1 MRATGRSR
9 VSSTG
14 SPGSRGACAGRRR
27 RPDLDRGDRGVAGG
41 VSGFLPEHFVTP
53 LTPCRN
59 LREAPAAESCR
70 DCGTSRGEGGAS
82 LMWIVR
88 LALRRPYTFV
98 VMGLAILLLG
108 FSAIVTTPT
117 DIFPEID
124 IPVVS
129 VIWNYDGLTTEDMAS
144 RITTFSE
151 YTISSAVSDVRS
163 IESHTYPGV
172 GVIKI
177 YFQPNVNVE
186 AALAQVTAVS
196 QTILRRMPPGAVP
209 PFILQYNASS
219 VPIIQLALSG
229 RAIPEAQLYDYGIY
243 RIRQQVAPI
252 QGITLPLPYGGKPR
266 QIMVDLDPRALLAK
280 SISAADVSNAVNLQ
294 NLTLPSGSVKLGPQE
309 YRVSL
314 NSSPEAVSALNE
326 LPVKVVNGATVY
338 LRDVAHVRDG
348 FAVQTNIVRQDGR
361 RSVLLTVIK
370 KGGASTLTIVKQ
382 LKALLPSIRAAAPPG
397 LEVKELFDQSLFVR
411 AAIAGVLTEGAIA
424 ACLTGLM
431 ILLFLGSWRSTL
443 VVITSIPLSILTSL
457 AILSAIGQTL
467 NVMTLGGLALAVGIL
482 VDDATV
488 EIENIHRNLGLGKR
502 LVQAILDGAQQIATP
517 AFVSTLSICIV
528 FVPVV
533 FLTGPA
539 KYLFTPLALAVVF
552 AMLASYLLSRTIVPT
567 LVRYL
572 LGREAHAEAD
582 AGVPT
587 SIFGRIHAG
596 FQHRFERLR
605 TAYVQALDNALAQR
619 TRVLVGFGVI
629 AASGLALLPFVGRDF
644 FPEVDT
650 GQFRLHV
657 RAPAGTRIEETEQIF
672 ANVEGTIRRTIPKD
686 QIQLVIDNIGQPQ
699 PINLAFTDSVTIG
712 PSDGEILVALNP
724 EGHEPTTRWMKTL
737 RETLP
742 REYPGVT
749 FFFQPADIVSQIL
762 NFGLPAPIDVQVT
775 GFNQPATHEIALE
788 AAARMARIPGAADVH
803 LHQVV
808 NAPSLMVNVDR
819 SRLAELGLTQRDV
832 ANNVL
837 VTLSSSAVVAPN
849 YWSDPRSGINYVV
862 AVQTPQSRVDSVN
875 NLMNTSVTPATAGPP
890 QLLSNLATLER
901 REVPAVISHSNVQPV
916 FDVYANVQD
925 RDLGSVAS
933 AVQRIVAEL
942 RPKLPPGHTITVR
955 GQVES
960 MNSAFLRLGLGLIFA
975 VLLVYLL
982 MVVNFQS
989 WLDPFII
996 ITALPAGFCG
1006 IVWMLFVTHTTFSVP
1021 ALMGAIM
1028 SVGVATANSI
1038 LVVTFANDQ
1047 MLEGHDSRSAAL
1059 AAGATRLRPVLMT
1072 ALAMIIGMLPMS
1084 LGLGE
1089 GGEQNAPLGRAV
1101 IGGLTVATFATLFLV
1116 PLVYS
1121 VLRRRAPKRDFLADA
1136 EPHGTASPAA
1146 QE

>member
-1 MRATGRSR
+1 
-9 VSSTG
+9 
-14 SPGSRGACAGRRR
+14 
-27 RPDLDRGDRGVAGG
+27 
-41 VSGFLPEHFVTP
+41 
-53 LTPCRN
+53 
-59 LREAPAAESCR
+59 
-70 DCGTSRGEGGAS
+70 
-82 LMWIVR
+82 MWIVR

-108 FSAIVTTPT
+108 ISAIVTTPT
-117 DIFPEID
+117 DIFPEIE

-163 IESHTYPGV
+163 IDSHTYPGV

-229 RAIPEAQLYDYGIY
+229 KSIPEAQLYDYGIY

-266 QIMVDLDPRALLAK
+266 QIMVDLDPQALLAK

-294 NLTLPSGSVKLGPQE
+294 NLTLPSGSVKLGAQE

-314 NSSPEAVSALNE
+314 NSSPDAVSALNE

-338 LRDVAHVRDG
+338 VRDVAHVRDG

-397 LEVKELFDQSLFVR
+397 LDVKELFDQSLFVR

-572 LGREAHAEAD
+572 LDSEAHEPAD
-582 AGVPT
+582 GRAPST
-587 SIFGRIHAG
+587 IFGRIHAG
-596 FQHRFERLR
+596 FQRQFERLR
-605 TAYVQALDNALAQR
+605 TAYVGALENTLSRR

-629 AASGLALLPFVGRDF
+629 AVSGLVLLPFVGRDF

-672 ANVEGTIRRTIPKD
+672 ANVEATIRRVIPKD
-686 QIQLVIDNIGQPQ
+686 QIKLVIDNIGQPQ
-699 PINLAFTDSVTIG
+699 PINLAFTDSVTLG
-712 PSDGEILVALNP
+712 PSDGEILVGLNP
-724 EGHEPTTRWMKTL
+724 EDHEPTARWMKTL

-775 GFNQPATHEIALE
+775 GFNQQATHEIALE
-788 AAARMARIPGAADVH
+788 AAARMARIPGAVDVH

-808 NAPSLMVNVDR
+808 NAPSLTVNVDR

-849 YWSDPRSGINYVV
+849 YWSDPRSGINYIV

-875 NLMNTSVTPATAGPP
+875 NLMNTSVTPATAGPQ

-925 RDLGSVAS
+925 RDLGSVA
-933 AVQRIVAEL
+933 AGVQRIVAEL
-942 RPKLPPGHTITVR
+942 GPKLPPGHTIKVR

-1121 VLRRRAPKRDFLADA
+1121 VLRRRPPKRDFLADD
-1136 EPHGTASPAA
+1136 EPHGSASPVP

>member
-1 MRATGRSR
+1 
-9 VSSTG
+9 
-14 SPGSRGACAGRRR
+14 
-27 RPDLDRGDRGVAGG
+27 
-41 VSGFLPEHFVTP
+41 
-53 LTPCRN
+53 
-59 LREAPAAESCR
+59 
-70 DCGTSRGEGGAS
+70 
-82 LMWIVR
+82 MWIVR
-88 LALRRPYTFV
+88 LALRRPYTFI
-98 VMGLAILLLG
+98 VMGLTIVLLG
-108 FSAIVTTPT
+108 GFAIITTPT

-129 VIWNYDGLTTEDMAS
+129 VIWNYGGLSTEEMAA
-144 RITTFSE
+144 RITTYSE
-151 YTISSAVSDVRS
+151 YTISSVVSDVRT
-163 IESHTYPGV
+163 IESQTYPGV
-172 GVIKI
+172 SVIKI

-196 QTILRRMPPGAVP
+196 QTILRVMPPGAVP

-219 VPIIQLALSG
+219 VPIIQLSLSG
-229 RAIPEAQLYDYGIY
+229 TTLSEAQLYDYGIY
-243 RIRQQVAPI
+243 RIRQQIAPI

-266 QIMVDLDPRALLAK
+266 QVMVDLDPQALLAK
-280 SISAADVSNAVNLQ
+280 SISAADVSAAVNLQ
-294 NLTLPSGSVKLGPQE
+294 NLTLPSGSVKLGPRE

-314 NSSPEAVSALNE
+314 NSSPDAVSALNE
-326 LPVKVVNGATVY
+326 LPVKVVNGAVVY

-348 FAVQTNIVRQDGR
+348 FAVQTNLVRQDGR
-361 RSVLLTVIK
+361 RSALLTVIK

-382 LKALLPSIRAAAPPG
+382 LKNLLPTIRAAAPPG
-397 LEVKELFDQSLFVR
+397 LEIKELFDQSLFVR
-411 AAIAGVLTEGAIA
+411 AAITGVLVEGAIA

-539 KYLFTPLALAVVF
+539 RYLFTPLAMAVVF

-572 LGREAHAEAD
+572 LASEAHSQAEA
-582 AGVPT
+582 GTVP
-587 SIFGRIHAG
+587 SLFARIHEG
-596 FQHRFERLR
+596 FQRQFERLR
-605 TAYVQALDNALAQR
+605 MAYVRTLETALAHR
-619 TRVLVGFGVI
+619 GRVFVVFAVLTV
-629 AASGLALLPFVGRDF
+629 SGLALLPFVGRDF
-644 FPEVDT
+644 FPAVDT

-657 RAPAGTRIEETEQIF
+657 RAPAGTRIEETEQVF
-672 ANVEGTIRRTIPKD
+672 ADVEAAIRRLIPKD
-686 QIQLVIDNIGQPQ
+686 EIQLVIDNIGQAQ
-699 PINLAFTDSVTIG
+699 PVNLGFTDSVTIG
-712 PSDGEILVALNP
+712 PSDGEILVSLNP
-724 EGHEPTTRWMKTL
+724 ERHQPTERWMKAL

-742 REYPGVT
+742 RQFPGVT
-749 FFFQPADIVSQIL
+749 FFFQPADMVSQIL

-775 GFNQPATHEIALE
+775 GYNQQATHEVALE
-788 AAARMARIPGAADVH
+788 VAARMARIPGAVDVH

-808 NAPSLMVNVDR
+808 NTPSLLVNVDR
-819 SRLAELGLTQRDV
+819 SRAAELGLTQRDV

-837 VTLSSSAVVAPN
+837 VSLSSSAVISPN
-849 YWSDPRSGINYVV
+849 YWSDPRTGITYPVV
-862 AVQTPQSRVDSVN
+862 VQTPQSRVDSVN
-875 NLMNTSVTPATAGPP
+875 TLMNTSVTQATAGPQ

-901 REVPAVISHSNVQPV
+901 REVPAVISHANVQPV
-916 FDVYANVQD
+916 FDIYANVQE
-925 RDLGSVAS
+925 RDLGSVAA
-933 AVQRIVAEL
+933 AVQRIAAEL
-942 RPKLPPGHTITVR
+942 RPKLPPGHTIAVR

-960 MNSAFLRLGLGLIFA
+960 MSSAFVRLGLGLIFA

-1038 LVVTFANDQ
+1038 LMVTFANDQ
-1047 MLEGHDSRSAAL
+1047 MLEGHHSRSAAL

-1101 IGGLTVATFATLFLV
+1101 IGGLSVATFATLFVV

-1121 VLRRRAPKRDFLADA
+1121 VLRRRPPRRDFLTDPARDEDA
-1136 EPHGTASPAA
+1136 ESTST

>member
-1 MRATGRSR
+1 
-9 VSSTG
+9 
-14 SPGSRGACAGRRR
+14 
-27 RPDLDRGDRGVAGG
+27 
-41 VSGFLPEHFVTP
+41 
-53 LTPCRN
+53 
-59 LREAPAAESCR
+59 
-70 DCGTSRGEGGAS
+70 
-82 LMWIVR
+82 MWIVR

-98 VMGLAILLLG
+98 VMGLAIMLLG
-108 FSAIVTTPT
+108 GLAIATTPT

-129 VIWNYDGLTTEDMAS
+129 VIWNYEGLSTEEMAS
-144 RITTFSE
+144 RITTYSE
-151 YTISSAVSDVRS
+151 YTISSVVSDVRT
-163 IESHTYPGV
+163 IESQTYPGV
-172 GVIKI
+172 SVIKI

-186 AALAQVTAVS
+186 GALAQVTAVS

-229 RAIPEAQLYDYGIY
+229 QTFSEAQLYDYGIY
-243 RIRQQVAPI
+243 RIRQQIAPI
-252 QGITLPLPYGGKPR
+252 PGITLPLPYGGKPR
-266 QIMVDLDPRALLAK
+266 QIMVDLDPQALLAK
-280 SISAADVSNAVNLQ
+280 SISSADVSAAVNLQ
-294 NLTLPSGSVKLGPQE
+294 NLTLPSGSVKLGPRE

-314 NSSPEAVSALNE
+314 NSSPDAVAALND

-338 LRDVAHVRDG
+338 VRDVAHVRDG

-382 LKALLPSIRAAAPPG
+382 LKNLLPTIRAAAPPG

-411 AAIAGVLTEGAIA
+411 AAIAGVLIEGAIA
-424 ACLTGLM
+424 AGLTGLM

-443 VVITSIPLSILTSL
+443 VVITSIPLSILTSV

-488 EIENIHRNLGLGKR
+488 EIENIHRNLGLGTR

-539 KYLFTPLALAVVF
+539 KYLFTPLAMAVVF

-572 LGREAHAEAD
+572 LASEAHGPAEAG
-582 AGVPT
+582 AAPNP
-587 SIFGRIHAG
+587 FARIHDG
-596 FQHRFERLR
+596 FQRRFERLR
-605 TAYVQALDNALAQR
+605 GAYVAALETALAR
-619 TRVLVGFGVI
+619 RGRVFGAFAVI
-629 AASGLALLPFVGRDF
+629 ALSGAVLLPFIGRDF
-644 FPEVDT
+644 FPTVDA

-657 RAPAGTRIEETEQIF
+657 RAPAGTRIEETEQVF
-672 ANVEGTIRRTIPKD
+672 ADVEAAIRRLIPKD
-686 QIQLVIDNIGQPQ
+686 EVQLVIDNIGQPQ
-699 PINLAFTDSVTIG
+699 TINLAFTDSVTIG
-712 PSDGEILVALNP
+712 PSDGEILVSLNP
-724 EGHEPTTRWMKTL
+724 ERHQPTARWMKTL

-742 REYPGVT
+742 REFPGVT
-749 FFFQPADIVSQIL
+749 FFFQPADMVSQIL

-775 GFNQPATHEIALE
+775 GYNQAATHEVALE
-788 AAARMARIPGAADVH
+788 VAARMARIPGAVDVH

-808 NAPSLMVNVDR
+808 NTPSLLVNVDR
-819 SRLAELGLTQRDV
+819 SRAAELGLTQRDV
-832 ANNVL
+832 ANNLL
-837 VTLSSSAVVAPN
+837 VSLSSSSVVTPN
-849 YWSDPRSGINYVV
+849 WWSDPRTGITYLV
-862 AVQTPQSRVDSVN
+862 AVQTPQNRIDSVN
-875 NLMNTSVTPATAGPP
+875 TLMNTSVTQATAGQQ

-901 REVPAVISHSNVQPV
+901 REVPAVISHSNVQPA
-916 FDVYANVQD
+916 FDIYASVQD
-925 RDLGSVAS
+925 RDLGSVAA
-933 AVQRIVAEL
+933 AVQRIAAEL
-942 RPKLPPGHTITVR
+942 RPKLPAGHTITVR

-960 MNSAFLRLGLGLIFA
+960 MNSAFFRLGLGLIFA
-975 VLLVYLL
+975 VALVYLL

-996 ITALPAGFCG
+996 ITALPVGFCG

-1038 LVVTFANDQ
+1038 LMVTFANDQ
-1047 MLEGHDSRSAAL
+1047 MLEGHDSRRAAL

-1101 IGGLTVATFATLFLV
+1101 IGGLSVATFATLFLV
-1116 PLVYS
+1116 PVVYS
-1121 VLRRRAPKRDFLADA
+1121 VLRRRPPRRDFLA
-1136 EPHGTASPAA
+1136 EPAA
-1146 QE
+1146 AATSPQE

>member
-1 MRATGRSR
+1 M
-9 VSSTG
+9 
-14 SPGSRGACAGRRR
+14 P
-27 RPDLDRGDRGVAGG
+27 
-41 VSGFLPEHFVTP
+41 
-53 LTPCRN
+53 TPCPRP
-59 LREAPAAESCR
+59 RSCVLPGIGPGPMCIHSTR
-70 DCGTSRGEGGAS
+70 RTPRA
-82 LMWIVR
+82 MWIVR
-88 LALRRPYTFV
+88 LALRRTYTFV
-98 VMGLAILLLG
+98 VMGLTILLLG
-108 FSAIVTTPT
+108 VFAIVTTPT
-117 DIFPEID
+117 DIFPEIE

-151 YTISSAVSDVRS
+151 YTISSVVSDVRS
-163 IESHTYPGV
+163 IESQTYPGV
-172 GVIKI
+172 SVIKI
-177 YFQPNVNVE
+177 YFQPNVNIE
-186 AALAQVTAVS
+186 AAVAQVTAVS
-196 QTILRRMPPGAVP
+196 QTILRVMPPGAVP

-229 RAIPEAQLYDYGIY
+229 GGLSEAQLYDYGIY
-243 RIRQQVAPI
+243 RIRQQIAPI

-266 QIMVDLDPRALLAK
+266 QVMVDLDPEALLAK
-280 SISAADVSNAVNLQ
+280 SISSADVSAAVNLQ
-294 NLTLPSGSVKLGPQE
+294 NLTLPSGSVKLGARE

-314 NSSPEAVSALNE
+314 NSSPDAVAALND
-326 LPVKVVNGATVY
+326 LPVKTVNGAMVY

-348 FAVQTNIVRQDGR
+348 FAVQTNMVRRDGR

-382 LKALLPSIRAAAPPG
+382 LKELLPTIRAAAPPG

-411 AAIAGVLTEGAIA
+411 AAITGVLTEGAIA
-424 ACLTGLM
+424 AFLTGVM

-488 EIENIHRNLGLGKR
+488 EIENIHRNLGLGTR

-539 KYLFTPLALAVVF
+539 KYLFTPLAMAVVF

-572 LGREAHAEAD
+572 LGAETHGEGATA
-582 AGVPT
+582 AGF
-587 SIFGRIHAG
+587 FGRIHDA
-596 FQHRFERLR
+596 FQRRFERLR
-605 TAYVQALDNALAQR
+605 ATYVRVLERALAR
-619 TRVLVGFGVI
+619 RARVLAGFAVVVV
-629 AASGLALLPFVGRDF
+629 SGLSLLPFVGRDF

-672 ANVEGTIRRTIPKD
+672 ANVEATIRKIIPRD

-724 EGHEPTTRWMKTL
+724 EGHEPTARWMKTL

-775 GFNQPATHEIALE
+775 GFNQAATHEIALE

-875 NLMNTSVTPATAGPP
+875 TLMNTSVTPATTGPP

-942 RPKLPPGHTITVR
+942 KPKLPPGHTIRVR

-975 VLLVYLL
+975 VLLVYML

-989 WLDPFII
+989 WLDPFLT

-1047 MLEGHDSRSAAL
+1047 MLEGHDSRTAAL

-1101 IGGLTVATFATLFLV
+1101 IGGLLVATFATLFLV

-1121 VLRRRAPKRDFLADA
+1121 VLRRRPPREDFLTDPAPD
-1136 EPHGTASPAA
+1136 HGAPTTST
-1146 QE
+1146 QESSNA

>member
-1 MRATGRSR
+1 
-9 VSSTG
+9 
-14 SPGSRGACAGRRR
+14 
-27 RPDLDRGDRGVAGG
+27 
-41 VSGFLPEHFVTP
+41 
-53 LTPCRN
+53 
-59 LREAPAAESCR
+59 
-70 DCGTSRGEGGAS
+70 
-82 LMWIVR
+82 MWIVR

-98 VMGLAILLLG
+98 VMGLTILLLG
-108 FSAIVTTPT
+108 VFAIVTTST

-129 VIWNYDGLTTEDMAS
+129 VIWNYEGLTTEDMAS

-151 YTISSAVSDVRS
+151 YTISSAVNDVRA

-186 AALAQVTAVS
+186 GALAQVTAVS

-229 RAIPEAQLYDYGIY
+229 KAIPEAQLYDYGIY
-243 RIRQQVAPI
+243 RIRQQIAPI

-266 QIMVDLDPRALLAK
+266 QIMVDLDPQALLAK
-280 SISAADVSNAVNLQ
+280 SISSADVSNAVNLQ
-294 NLTLPSGSVKLGPQE
+294 NLTLPSGSVKLGAQE

-314 NSSPEAVSALNE
+314 NSSPDALAALNDV
-326 LPVKVVNGATVY
+326 PVKVVNGATVY

-397 LEVKELFDQSLFVR
+397 LEIKELFDQSLFVR

-572 LGREAHAEAD
+572 LGAEVHDEAG
-582 AGVPT
+582 AGAR
-587 SIFGRIHAG
+587 SSFFGRIHKG
-596 FQHRFERLR
+596 FQRQFERLR
-605 TAYVQALDNALAQR
+605 TAYVGILELALAR
-619 TRVLVGFGVI
+619 RGRVFVVFAVI
-629 AASGLALLPFVGRDF
+629 AVSGAALLPFVGRDF

-657 RAPAGTRIEETEQIF
+657 RAPAGTRIEETEQVF
-672 ANVEGTIRRTIPKD
+672 AEVEASIRRQIPRD
-686 QIQLVIDNIGQPQ
+686 QIQLIIDNIGQPQ

-724 EGHEPTTRWMKTL
+724 DRHEPTARWMKTL

-742 REYPGVT
+742 REFPGVT

-762 NFGLPAPIDVQVT
+762 NFGLPAPIDVRVA
-775 GFNQPATHEIALE
+775 GFNQQATHEIALE

-808 NAPSLMVNVDR
+808 NSPSLMVNVDR

-875 NLMNTSVTPATAGPP
+875 TLMNTSVTPATSGPP

-901 REVPAVISHSNVQPV
+901 REVPAVVSHSNVQPV

-925 RDLGSVAS
+925 RDLGSVAT

-942 RPKLPPGHTITVR
+942 RPKLPPGHTISVR

-975 VLLVYLL
+975 VLLVYML

-1047 MLEGHDSRSAAL
+1047 MLEGRDAREAAL

-1121 VLRRRAPKRDFLADA
+1121 ILRRRPPRRDFLADS
-1136 EPHGTASPAA
+1136 EHDSASPAG

>member
-1 MRATGRSR
+1 
-9 VSSTG
+9 
-14 SPGSRGACAGRRR
+14 
-27 RPDLDRGDRGVAGG
+27 
-41 VSGFLPEHFVTP
+41 
-53 LTPCRN
+53 
-59 LREAPAAESCR
+59 
-70 DCGTSRGEGGAS
+70 
-82 LMWIVR
+82 MWIVR

-108 FSAIVTTPT
+108 GFAIVTTPT
-117 DIFPEID
+117 DIFPEIE

-129 VIWNYDGLTTEDMAS
+129 VIWNYEGLTTEDMAS

-219 VPIIQLALSG
+219 VPIIQLALSSKTLS
-229 RAIPEAQLYDYGIY
+229 EAQLYDYGIY
-243 RIRQQVAPI
+243 RIRQQIAPI

-266 QIMVDLDPRALLAK
+266 QIMVDLDPQALLAK

-294 NLTLPSGSVKLGPQE
+294 NLTLPSGSVKLGPRE

-314 NSSPEAVSALNE
+314 NSSPDAVAALNE

-382 LKALLPSIRAAAPPG
+382 LKNLLPAIRAAAPPG
-397 LEVKELFDQSLFVR
+397 LEVRELFDQSLFVR

-488 EIENIHRNLGLGKR
+488 EIENIHRNLGMGKR

-572 LGREAHAEAD
+572 LAGETHSPAASAHAAPGFF
-582 AGVPT
+582 A
-587 SIFGRIHAG
+587 RIHDG
-596 FQHRFERLR
+596 FQRMFERLR
-605 TAYVQALDNALAQR
+605 AAYVGVLENALAR
-619 TRVLVGFGVI
+619 RRPVFGVF
-629 AASGLALLPFVGRDF
+629 AVVLMTGAALLPFVGRDF

-657 RAPAGTRIEETEQIF
+657 RAPAGTRIEETEQVF
-672 ANVEGTIRRTIPKD
+672 ADVEAAIRRVIPKD
-686 QIQLVIDNIGQPQ
+686 EIELVIDNIGQPQ

-724 EGHEPTTRWMKTL
+724 ERHRPTAHWMKTL

-742 REYPGVT
+742 REFPGVT
-749 FFFQPADIVSQIL
+749 FFFQPADMVSQIL
-762 NFGLPAPIDVQVT
+762 NFGLPAPIDVQIT
-775 GFNQPATHEIALE
+775 GFDQAATHAIALE
-788 AAARMARIPGAADVH
+788 VAARMARIPGAVDVH

-808 NAPSLMVNVDR
+808 NAPSLLVNVDR
-819 SRLAELGLTQRDV
+819 SRAAELGLTQRDV

-862 AVQTPQSRVDSVN
+862 AVQTPQNRVDSVN
-875 NLMNTSVTPATAGPP
+875 TLMNTSVTSGTTGPP
-890 QLLSNLATLER
+890 RLLSSLATLER
-901 REVPAVISHSNVQPV
+901 REVPAVLSHSNVQPV

-925 RDLGSVAS
+925 RDLGGVSV
-933 AVQRIVAEL
+933 AVQRIAAEL

-960 MNSAFLRLGLGLIFA
+960 MNSAFVRLGLGLIFA
-975 VLLVYLL
+975 VALVYLL

-1006 IVWMLFVTHTTFSVP
+1006 IVWILFVTHTTFSVP

-1101 IGGLTVATFATLFLV
+1101 IGGLLVATFATLFLV

-1121 VLRRRAPKRDFLADA
+1121 VLRRRPPRRDFLGDA
-1136 EPHGTASPAA
+1136 AST

>member
-1 MRATGRSR
+1 
-9 VSSTG
+9 
-14 SPGSRGACAGRRR
+14 
-27 RPDLDRGDRGVAGG
+27 
-41 VSGFLPEHFVTP
+41 
-53 LTPCRN
+53 
-59 LREAPAAESCR
+59 
-70 DCGTSRGEGGAS
+70 
-82 LMWIVR
+82 MWIVR

-108 FSAIVTTPT
+108 GFAIVTTPT
-117 DIFPEID
+117 DIFPEIE

-129 VIWNYDGLTTEDMAS
+129 VIWNYEGLTTEDMAS

-219 VPIIQLALSG
+219 VPIIQLALSSKTLS
-229 RAIPEAQLYDYGIY
+229 EAQLYDYGIY
-243 RIRQQVAPI
+243 RIRQQIAPI

-266 QIMVDLDPRALLAK
+266 QIMVDLDPQALLAK

-294 NLTLPSGSVKLGPQE
+294 NLTLPSGSVKLGPRE

-314 NSSPEAVSALNE
+314 NSSPDAVAALNE

-382 LKALLPSIRAAAPPG
+382 LKNLLPAIRAAAPPG
-397 LEVKELFDQSLFVR
+397 LEVRELFDQSLFVR

-488 EIENIHRNLGLGKR
+488 EIENIHRNLGMGKR

-572 LGREAHAEAD
+572 LAGETHSPAASAHAAPGFF
-582 AGVPT
+582 A
-587 SIFGRIHAG
+587 RIHDG
-596 FQHRFERLR
+596 FQRMFERLR
-605 TAYVQALDNALAQR
+605 AAYVGVLENALAR
-619 TRVLVGFGVI
+619 RRPVFGVF
-629 AASGLALLPFVGRDF
+629 AVVLMTGAALLPFVGRDF

-657 RAPAGTRIEETEQIF
+657 RAPAGTRIEETEQVF
-672 ANVEGTIRRTIPKD
+672 ADVEAAIRRVIPKD
-686 QIQLVIDNIGQPQ
+686 EIELVIDNIGQPQ

-724 EGHEPTTRWMKTL
+724 ERHRPTAHWMKTL

-742 REYPGVT
+742 REFPGVT
-749 FFFQPADIVSQIL
+749 FFFQPADMVSQIL
-762 NFGLPAPIDVQVT
+762 NFGLPAPIDVQIT
-775 GFNQPATHEIALE
+775 GFDQAATHAIALE
-788 AAARMARIPGAADVH
+788 VAARMARIPGAVDVH

-808 NAPSLMVNVDR
+808 NAPSLLVNVDR
-819 SRLAELGLTQRDV
+819 SRAAELGLTQRDV

-875 NLMNTSVTPATAGPP
+875 TLMNTAVTSGPSGAP
-890 QLLSNLATLER
+890 RLLSSLATLER
-901 REVPAVISHSNVQPV
+901 REVPAVLSHSNVQPV

-925 RDLGSVAS
+925 RDLGSVSA
-933 AVQRIVAEL
+933 AVQRIAGEL

-960 MNSAFLRLGLGLIFA
+960 MNSAFVRLGLGLIFA
-975 VLLVYLL
+975 VVLVYLL

-1006 IVWMLFVTHTTFSVP
+1006 IVWILFVTHTTFSVP

-1101 IGGLTVATFATLFLV
+1101 IGGLLVATFATLFLV

-1121 VLRRRAPKRDFLADA
+1121 VLRRRPPRRDFLGDA
-1136 EPHGTASPAA
+1136 AST

>member
-1 MRATGRSR
+1 M
-9 VSSTG
+9 
-14 SPGSRGACAGRRR
+14 
-27 RPDLDRGDRGVAGG
+27 
-41 VSGFLPEHFVTP
+41 
-53 LTPCRN
+53 
-59 LREAPAAESCR
+59 
-70 DCGTSRGEGGAS
+70 
-82 LMWIVR
+82 
-88 LALRRPYTFV
+88 
-98 VMGLAILLLG
+98 
-108 FSAIVTTPT
+108 
-117 DIFPEID
+117 
-124 IPVVS
+124 
-129 VIWNYDGLTTEDMAS
+129 
-144 RITTFSE
+144 
-151 YTISSAVSDVRS
+151 
-163 IESHTYPGV
+163 
-172 GVIKI
+172 
-177 YFQPNVNVE
+177 
-186 AALAQVTAVS
+186 
-196 QTILRRMPPGAVP
+196 
-209 PFILQYNASS
+209 
-219 VPIIQLALSG
+219 
-229 RAIPEAQLYDYGIY
+229 
-243 RIRQQVAPI
+243 
-252 QGITLPLPYGGKPR
+252 
-266 QIMVDLDPRALLAK
+266 
-280 SISAADVSNAVNLQ
+280 
-294 NLTLPSGSVKLGPQE
+294 
-309 YRVSL
+309 
-314 NSSPEAVSALNE
+314 
-326 LPVKVVNGATVY
+326 
-338 LRDVAHVRDG
+338 
-348 FAVQTNIVRQDGR
+348 
-361 RSVLLTVIK
+361 
-370 KGGASTLTIVKQ
+370 
-382 LKALLPSIRAAAPPG
+382 
-397 LEVKELFDQSLFVR
+397 R

>member
-1 MRATGRSR
+1 
-9 VSSTG
+9 
-14 SPGSRGACAGRRR
+14 
-27 RPDLDRGDRGVAGG
+27 
-41 VSGFLPEHFVTP
+41 
-53 LTPCRN
+53 
-59 LREAPAAESCR
+59 
-70 DCGTSRGEGGAS
+70 
-82 LMWIVR
+82 MWIVR
-88 LALRRPYTFV
+88 LALSRPYTFV
-98 VMGLAILLLG
+98 VMGLVILLLG
-108 FSAIVTTPT
+108 VFAIVTTPT

-151 YTISSAVSDVRS
+151 YTISSAVNDVRS
-163 IESHTYPGV
+163 IESQTYPGV

-186 AALAQVTAVS
+186 GALAQVTAVS

-219 VPIIQLALSG
+219 VPIIQLALGGKTLS
-229 RAIPEAQLYDYGIY
+229 EAELYDYGIY
-243 RIRQQVAPI
+243 RVRQQIAPI

-266 QIMVDLDPRALLAK
+266 QVMVDLDPQALLAK
-280 SISAADVSNAVNLQ
+280 SISAGDVSTAVSLQ
-294 NLTLPSGSVKLGPQE
+294 NLTLPSGSVKLGTRE

-314 NSSPEAVSALNE
+314 NSSPDAVAMLND

-348 FAVQTNIVRQDGR
+348 FAVQTNMVRQDGR

-382 LKALLPSIRAAAPPG
+382 LKELLPTIRAAAPPG

-411 AAIAGVLTEGAIA
+411 AAITGVLTEGAVA
-424 ACLTGLM
+424 AFLTGVM

-539 KYLFTPLALAVVF
+539 KYLFTPLAMAVVF
-552 AMLASYLLSRTIVPT
+552 AMLASYALSRTIVPT

-572 LGREAHAEAD
+572 LASEAHGPVD
-582 AGVPT
+582 AGAAPSV
-587 SIFGRIHAG
+587 FRWLHGG
-596 FQHRFERLR
+596 FQRRFERLR
-605 TAYVQALDNALAQR
+605 TAYVGALENALAR
-619 TRVLVGFGVI
+619 RRRVFGVFAVI
-629 AASGLALLPFVGRDF
+629 AVSGAVLLPFIGRDF
-644 FPEVDT
+644 FPTVDT

-657 RAPAGTRIEETEQIF
+657 RAPAGTRIEETEQVF
-672 ANVEGTIRRTIPKD
+672 ADVEAAIRRLIPKD
-686 QIQLVIDNIGQPQ
+686 EVQLVIDNIGQPQ
-699 PINLAFTDSVTIG
+699 PINLAFTDSVTLG
-712 PSDGEILVALNP
+712 PSDGEILVSLNP
-724 EGHEPTTRWMKTL
+724 ERHRPTEHWMKTL

-742 REYPGVT
+742 RDFPGVT

-775 GFNQPATHEIALE
+775 GFNRQATHEIALE
-788 AAARMARIPGAADVH
+788 VAARMARIPGAADVH

-808 NAPSLMVNVDR
+808 NTPSLLVNVDR
-819 SRLAELGLTQRDV
+819 SRAAELGLTQRDV
-832 ANNVL
+832 ANTML

-849 YWSDPRSGINYVV
+849 YWSDPRNGINYIV

-875 NLMNTSVTPATAGPP
+875 TLMNTSVTPGTAGPP

-925 RDLGSVAS
+925 SDLGSVAA
-933 AVQRIVAEL
+933 AVQQIAAEL
-942 RPKLPPGHTITVR
+942 RPKLPPGHTIAVR

-996 ITALPAGFCG
+996 ITALPAGFFG

-1047 MLEGHDSRSAAL
+1047 MLEGHDSRPAAL

-1072 ALAMIIGMLPMS
+1072 ALAMVLGMLPMS

-1101 IGGLTVATFATLFLV
+1101 IGGLLVATFATLFLV

-1121 VLRRRAPKRDFLADA
+1121 VLRRRPPREDFLTDPAPD
-1136 EPHGTASPAA
+1136 HGAPTTLT
-1146 QE
+1146 QESSNA

>member
-1 MRATGRSR
+1 
-9 VSSTG
+9 
-14 SPGSRGACAGRRR
+14 
-27 RPDLDRGDRGVAGG
+27 
-41 VSGFLPEHFVTP
+41 
-53 LTPCRN
+53 
-59 LREAPAAESCR
+59 
-70 DCGTSRGEGGAS
+70 
-82 LMWIVR
+82 MWIVR

-98 VMGLAILLLG
+98 VMGLVIVLLG
-108 FSAIVTTPT
+108 GLAIATTPT
-117 DIFPEID
+117 DIFPEIE

-129 VIWNYDGLTTEDMAS
+129 VIWNYEGLTTDEMAA
-144 RITTFSE
+144 RVTTFSE
-151 YTISSAVSDVRS
+151 YTISSAVSDVRR
-163 IESHTYPGV
+163 IESQTYPGV

-209 PFILQYNASS
+209 PFIIQYNASS
-219 VPIIQLALSG
+219 VPIIQLGLSS
-229 RAIPEAQLYDYGIY
+229 AVLSEAQLYDYGIY
-243 RIRQQVAPI
+243 RVRQQIAPI

-266 QIMVDLDPRALLAK
+266 QIMVDLDPQALLAR
-280 SISAADVSNAVNLQ
+280 SISAADVSNAINLQ
-294 NLTLPSGSVKLGPQE
+294 NLTLPSGTVKLGARE

-314 NSSPEAVSALNE
+314 NSSPEAVAALND
-326 LPVKVVNGATVY
+326 LPVKYVNGTVVY
-338 LRDVAHVRDG
+338 VRDVAHVRDG
-348 FAVQTNIVRQDGR
+348 FAVQTNVVRQDGR

-370 KGGASTLTIVKQ
+370 KGGASTLSIVRQ
-382 LKALLPSIRAAAPPG
+382 LKDLLPTIRASAPAG
-397 LEVKELFDQSLFVR
+397 LEIKELFDQSLFVR
-411 AAIAGVLTEGAIA
+411 AAIMGVLVEGAIA
-424 ACLTGLM
+424 ASLTGLM

-443 VVITSIPLSILTSL
+443 VVVTSIPLSILTSV
-457 AILSAIGQTL
+457 AILSALGQTL

-488 EIENIHRNLGLGKR
+488 EIENIHRNLGLGTR

-539 KYLFTPLALAVVF
+539 KYLFTPLAMAVVF

-572 LGREAHAEAD
+572 LATESHDRGAAPA
-582 AGVPT
+582 APGL
-587 SIFGRIHAG
+587 FGRLHEA
-596 FQHRFERLR
+596 FQRRFERLR
-605 TAYVQALDNALAQR
+605 AAYVRTLETALAR
-619 TRVLVGFGVI
+619 RGRVVAVFALLVL
-629 AASGLALLPFVGRDF
+629 SGLVLLPFVGRDF
-644 FPEVDT
+644 FPTVDT

-657 RAPAGTRIEETEQIF
+657 RAPAGTRIEETEQVF
-672 ANVEGTIRRTIPKD
+672 ADVEAAIRRMIPKEE
-686 QIQLVIDNIGQPQ
+686 IQLVIDNIGQPQ
-699 PINLAFTDSVTIG
+699 PINLGFTDSVTIG
-712 PSDGEILVALNP
+712 PADGEILVSLNP
-724 EGHEPTTRWMKTL
+724 QRHQPTERWMKLL
-737 RETLP
+737 RERLP
-742 REYPGVT
+742 REFPGVT

-775 GFNQPATHEIALE
+775 GFNQRATHDVAVEL
-788 AAARMARIPGAADVH
+788 AARLARIPGAVDVH
-803 LHQVV
+803 LDQVV
-808 NAPSLMVNVDR
+808 NSPNLQVNVDR
-819 SRLAELGLTQRDV
+819 TRAAELGLTQRDV
-832 ANNVL
+832 ANSLL
-837 VTLSSSAVVAPN
+837 VSLSSSAVVSPN

-862 AVQTPQSRVDSVN
+862 AVQTPQNRVDSVN
-875 NLMNTSVTPATAGPP
+875 TLLNTALTTGRPGPP
-890 QLLSNLATLER
+890 QLLGNLATLQR
-901 REVPAVISHSNVQPV
+901 RDVPAVISHSNVQPV

-925 RDLGSVAS
+925 RDLGGVA
-933 AVQRIVAEL
+933 ADVQKVVAEL
-942 RPKLPPGHTITVR
+942 RPTLPPGHTIAVR

-960 MNSAFLRLGLGLIFA
+960 MTSAFLRLGLGLIFA

-1006 IVWMLFVTHTTFSVP
+1006 IVWMLFVSHTTFSVP

-1038 LVVTFANDQ
+1038 LMVTFANDQ
-1047 MLEGHDSRSAAL
+1047 MLEGHDARSAAL
-1059 AAGATRLRPVLMT
+1059 AAGATRLRPVMMT

-1101 IGGLTVATFATLFLV
+1101 IGGLAVATFATLFLV
-1116 PLVYS
+1116 PVVYS
-1121 VLRRRAPKRDFLADA
+1121 LLRRRPPREDFLDDPAPAD
-1136 EPHGTASPAA
+1136 GAA
-1146 QE
+1146 TQE